1 MSVHLI
7 QTVLMRNG
15 RKVTRVIIA
24 PPRREHSGRTTLV
37 GEYPDVASAYRAART
52 KGAPI
57 VYLHNPGDFPV
68 KMSGS
73 NDTRGMSWWK

>member
-15 RKVTRVIIA
+15 RKITRMIIA
-24 PPRREHSGRTTLV
+24 PPRQEHSGLTTLI
-37 GEYPDVASAYRAART
+37 GKYPDGASAYRAARN

-57 VYLHNPGDFPV
+57 VYLHSPSDFPV
-68 KMSGS
+68 KMSGP